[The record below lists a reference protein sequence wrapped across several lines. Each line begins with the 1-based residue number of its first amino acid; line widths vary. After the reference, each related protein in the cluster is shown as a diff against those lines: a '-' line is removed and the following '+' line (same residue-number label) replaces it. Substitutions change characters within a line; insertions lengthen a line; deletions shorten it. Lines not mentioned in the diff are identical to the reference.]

1 MRGKPIYFMEIL
13 VAYRKGKSMMKKDTW
28 CVSTY
33 TTPSDITRYDSKTM
47 SRLNQ
52 ELYNKT
58 YKSQRNIVIL
68 TIKSRKEVGETI
80 QSA

>member
-1 MRGKPIYFMEIL
+1 MKGKPIYFMEIL

-33 TTPSDITRYDSKTM
+33 TTPSDITRYDNKTM

-68 TIKSRKEVGETI
+68 SIASKKQVGITN

>member
-1 MRGKPIYFMEIL
+1 MKGKPIYFMEIL

-33 TTPSDITRYDSKTM
+33 TTPSDITRYDKKTM

-68 TIKSRKEVGETI
+68 TINSRKEVGKTNL
-80 QSA
+80 SA

>member
-1 MRGKPIYFMEIL
+1 MKGKPIYFMEIL
-13 VAYRKGKSMMKKDTW
+13 VAYRKGRSMMKKDTW

-33 TTPSDITRYDSKTM
+33 TTPSDITRYDNKTM

-68 TIKSRKEVGETI
+68 TIKNRKEVGKTNTSE
-80 QSA
+80 